1 MGKGWEGLRR
11 PEGQWAPHWMR
22 DVEEGEVEVE
32 NIIEVRKRSV
42 NVRYYMKSTYTFE
55 LFILVTSKSV

>member
-1 MGKGWEGLRR
+1 
-11 PEGQWAPHWMR
+11 MR

-55 LFILVTSKSV
+55 LFVIATSRSV

>member
-1 MGKGWEGLRR
+1 MGKGWEGWRR

-42 NVRYYMKSTYTFE
+42 NVDIT
-55 LFILVTSKSV
+55 

>member
-1 MGKGWEGLRR
+1 
-11 PEGQWAPHWMR
+11 MR
-22 DVEEGEVEVE
+22 DVEEREVEVE

-55 LFILVTSKSV
+55 LFILFTRKSV

>member
-1 MGKGWEGLRR
+1 MGKGWEGWRR
-11 PEGQWAPHWMR
+11 PEGQLAPHWMR

>member
-1 MGKGWEGLRR
+1 MGKGWEGWQR
-11 PEGQWAPHWMR
+11 PDGQWVPHWMR

-42 NVRYYMKSTYTFE
+42 NVDIT
-55 LFILVTSKSV
+55 